1 MYSWACFSHLSKLL
15 SPRNDITV
23 IFFLYSLLD
32 ILGIW
37 KSETEI
43 PLSCNFRPK
52 KSSNLHQGNFLW
64 YKMKFIWSLA
74 RCLLGSSSLL
84 SLISKLE
91 LQLFDL
97 ITINIQPI
105 CAVNPRWTHLTIT
118 RRLAPLFIRV
128 TLRPKLRSANYL
140 HVKISCKKW
149 MKI

>member
-1 MYSWACFSHLSKLL
+1 MDVNFHLFLIYQMYQYTVSDINREGSWKL
-15 SPRNDITV
+15 
-23 IFFLYSLLD
+23 
-32 ILGIW
+32 
-37 KSETEI
+37 ETDI

-52 KSSNLHQGNFLW
+52 KSSNLHPGNFLW

-97 ITINIQPI
+97 ITINIQPL
-105 CAVNPRWTHLTIT
+105 CAVNPRWTHPTIT

-128 TLRPKLRSANYL
+128 TLRSKLRSANYL

-149 MKI
+149 MRI

>member
-1 MYSWACFSHLSKLL
+1 MDVNFYLFIVYQMYQYTVS
-15 SPRNDITV
+15 DINRGT
-23 IFFLYSLLD
+23 IFFKEVENS
-32 ILGIW
+32 
-37 KSETEI
+37 
-43 PLSCNFRPK
+43 RPIFPCRATFVRK
-52 KSSNLHQGNFLW
+52 KSSNLHPGNFLW

-97 ITINIQPI
+97 ITINIQPL
-105 CAVNPRWTHLTIT
+105 CAVNPRWTHPTIT

-128 TLRPKLRSANYL
+128 TLRSKLRSANYL

-149 MKI
+149 MRI